1 MAAELFKKRLEKIL
15 FLTENI
21 KDCLHSDEKEDI
33 TGALDQLT
41 GLIQRIDAAR
51 EKTMD
56 LLMEKATL
64 QEVRAWLNSS
74 KEKLT
79 PMKEIRKEL
88 KAKLDSLEN
97 LQREKKLR
105 LEIDT

>member
-1 MAAELFKKRLEKIL
+1 MAAELLEKKQENIL
-15 FLTENI
+15 FLTKDI
-21 KDCLHSDEKEDI
+21 KNCLHSDEKEDI

-41 GLIQRIDAAR
+41 GLLQRIDAAR

-79 PMKEIRKEL
+79 LIR
-88 KAKLDSLEN
+88 SLEGN
-97 LQREKKLR
+97 
-105 LEIDT
+105 

>member
-1 MAAELFKKRLEKIL
+1 MAAELLEKKQENIL
-15 FLTENI
+15 FLTEDI
-21 KDCLHSDEKEDI
+21 KNCLHSDEKEDI

-41 GLIQRIDAAR
+41 GLLQRIDAAR

-79 PMKEIRKEL
+79 LIR
-88 KAKLDSLEN
+88 SLEGN
-97 LQREKKLR
+97 
-105 LEIDT
+105 